1 MKEPLVKVAFLVSL
15 FIYNLKFTLF
25 FYIVFYMSS
34 VTPFWFLILIS
45 IVILYIVISIS
56 LYYLQ
61 DYALFKPETLPEDFQ
76 FHYENQETKEYNL
89 TTRDGAIINGL
100 RFFPKVESKGIVLYL
115 KGNSKSIKGWGKFAV
130 DFTRHGYNVLM
141 VDYRGFGKSTGRR
154 SQKNIKRDL
163 QVVYNKIKEQTTED
177 RIVLYGRSLGS
188 GFATK
193 LASTNNPKMLIL
205 DAPYYSLTKV
215 TRRYMPFMPLS
226 VLIKYPLPT
235 YKWLKYVQCP
245 IHIIHGT
252 NDKLIPYKSS
262 LKLSKINPELTKL
275 HTVIGGG
282 HKNLNNFESYH
293 KMLDDILNYEPK
305 SIDLSTTSINVIH
318 ASKKNKTKA

>member
-1 MKEPLVKVAFLVSL
+1 MVYWLSFLLTVVI
-15 FIYNLKFTLF
+15 IY
-25 FYIVFYMSS
+25 V
-34 VTPFWFLILIS
+34 
-45 IVILYIVISIS
+45 VISIAI
-56 LYYLQ
+56 YYLQ
-61 DYALFKPETLPEDFQ
+61 DYLLFKPEKLPKDFQ
-76 FHYENQETKEYNL
+76 FNYENQEIEEHNL
-89 TTRDGAIINGL
+89 ETRDGAVINGIL
-100 RFFPKVESKGIVLYL
+100 FKPKGESKGIVLYL

-154 SQKNIKRDL
+154 SQKAIKRDL
-163 QVVYNKIKEQTTED
+163 QEVYNKIKDKTKES
-177 RIVLYGRSLGS
+177 RIILYGRSLGS
-188 GFATK
+188 GFAAK
-193 LASTNNPKMLIL
+193 LASMNSPRLLIL

-215 TRRYMPFMPLS
+215 TKRYMPFMPLS

-252 NDKLIPYKSS
+252 NDKLIPFKSS
-262 LKLSKINPELTKL
+262 VKLSKVNPKLTRL

-293 KMLDDILNYEPK
+293 KMLDDILNSKPK
-305 SIDLSTTSINVIH
+305 EIDLKTTSINVVH
-318 ASKKNKTKA
+318 STKKNKN

>member
-1 MKEPLVKVAFLVSL
+1 MPYWIHICIVVFVAYV
-15 FIYNLKFTLF
+15 
-25 FYIVFYMSS
+25 
-34 VTPFWFLILIS
+34 
-45 IVILYIVISIS
+45 VISIA

-61 DYALFKPETLPEDFQ
+61 DYMLFKPEKLPNDFE
-76 FHYENQETKEYNL
+76 FYYENQNIKEYNL
-89 TTRDGAIINGL
+89 ETRDGAVINGL
-100 RFFPKVESKGIVLYL
+100 LFKPKGESKGVVLYL

-141 VDYRGFGKSTGRR
+141 IDYRGFGKSTGRR
-154 SQKNIKRDL
+154 SQKAIKRDL
-163 QVVYNKIKEQTTED
+163 QVIYNKLKEKTTED

-188 GFATK
+188 GFAAK
-193 LASTNNPKMLIL
+193 LASMNHPKMLIL

-215 TRRYMPFMPLS
+215 AARYAPFMPLS
-226 VLIKYPLPT
+226 LLIKYPLPT

-252 NDKLIPYKSS
+252 NDKLIPYKTSV
-262 LKLSKINPELTKL
+262 KLSKVNPKNTKL

-293 KMLDDILNYEPK
+293 EMIHNILNSAPEK
-305 SIDLSTTSINVIH
+305 IDLSTTSIKVNHV
-318 ASKKNKTKA
+318 SKRNKEKA

>member
-1 MKEPLVKVAFLVSL
+1 
-15 FIYNLKFTLF
+15 
-25 FYIVFYMSS
+25 MSS
-34 VTPFWFLILIS
+34 VTPHWFVILIA
-45 IVILYIVISIS
+45 IIIIYIVISIA

-61 DYALFKPETLPEDFQ
+61 DYALFKPEKLPEDFQ
-76 FHYENQETKEYNL
+76 FYYDNQETKEYNL

-100 RFFPKVESKGIVLYL
+100 RFFPKGESRGIVLYL

-154 SQKNIKRDL
+154 SQKNIKRDM
-163 QVVYNKIKEQTTED
+163 QVVYNKILEQTTED
-177 RIVLYGRSLGS
+177 RIILYGRSLGS

-215 TRRYMPFMPLS
+215 TARYMPFMPLS

-262 LKLSKINPELTKL
+262 LKLSKINPKLTKL

-293 KMLDDILNYEPK
+293 TMLDDILNSEPK
-305 SIDLSTTSINVIH
+305 SIDLSTTSIHVIH
-318 ASKKNKTKA
+318 SSKKNKTQA